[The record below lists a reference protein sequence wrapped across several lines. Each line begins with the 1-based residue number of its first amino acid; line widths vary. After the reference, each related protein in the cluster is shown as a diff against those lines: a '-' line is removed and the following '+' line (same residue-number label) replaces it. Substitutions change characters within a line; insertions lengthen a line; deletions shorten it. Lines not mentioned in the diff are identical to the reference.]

1 MEYWTTLMY
10 AGQVVL
16 ALGFEGDVG
25 KRNCEALAAVMAEDI
40 TAAYNDPAKTT
51 ILDQSIFPD
60 QTLFEAKCIP
70 GERPLTAE
78 KYRK

>member
-16 ALGFEGDVG
+16 TLGFEGDVG
-25 KRNCEALAAVMAEDI
+25 KTNCEALATVMVKDI
-40 TAAYNDPAKTT
+40 TAAYSDPAKTT
-51 ILDQSIFPD
+51 ILDQSMFPN
-60 QTLFEAKCIP
+60 QTLFEAKCFP
-70 GERPLTAE
+70 GERPETAE